1 MRRSPTI
8 QTSPCLWCG
17 ADVPPENLHCQACG
31 QQQREEKLF
40 RCRLCEREFDA
51 MPPDG
56 MHTIHGSMA
65 TKDGDYVD
73 VDGECGPV
81 YEVTDGEEPKR

>member
-1 MRRSPTI
+1 
-8 QTSPCLWCG
+8 
-17 ADVPPENLHCQACG
+17 
-31 QQQREEKLF
+31 
-40 RCRLCEREFDA
+40 